1 MTIVTNT
8 FQTYTAIGQRE
19 DLSDIIYNISPTE
32 TPFMSGIGKTK
43 ATAVNHEWQTDNLS
57 DAAANAQLEGDEV
70 TFPNGW
76 NTVTVRLGN
85 RAQISS
91 KPVIVSGTLDAVSE
105 AGRNSEMAYQIS
117 KASKEL
123 KRDMEFNL
131 CGVNQAQA
139 AGNNTTARKLAPVDS
154 WIRTNTD
161 IGGGAGANP
170 AAGGGAARTDGTQRA
185 FTEDMLK
192 GVSASCWNNGG
203 EPSMI
208 MVGSFNKQKIS
219 EFTGGSTKF
228 TQSEEKKL
236 VASIDV
242 YEGDFGTMQVVPNRF
257 SRSRQ
262 AYILQPDMWAV
273 AFLRDFTFSE
283 LAKTGDAS
291 KNFLLAEYTLES
303 RNEAASGLVAD
314 LTTA

>member
-1 MTIVTNT
+1 MAIVANT

-32 TPFMSGIGKTK
+32 TPFISAIGKTK
-43 ATAVNHEWQTDNLS
+43 ATAINHEWQTDALK
-57 DAAANAQLEGDEV
+57 DAASNAQLEGDEV
-70 TFPNGW
+70 TFPSGW

-131 CGVNQAQA
+131 CGVNQAQT

-154 WIRTNTD
+154 WIRTNTS
-161 IGGGAGANP
+161 IGGGSGANP
-170 AAGGGAARTDGTQRA
+170 NATGTNARTDGTQRA

-192 GVSASCWNNGG
+192 SVSASCWNNGG

-242 YEGDFGTMQVVPNRF
+242 YESDFGTMQVVPNRF

-262 AYILQPDMWAV
+262 AYIMQPDMWAV

-291 KNFLLAEYTLES
+291 KNFLLAEYTLEA
-303 RNEAASGLVAD
+303 RNEAANGIVAD